1 MLERLGVVCK
11 YIFCCG
17 CLPRTRGYSRN
28 LTGGEGENSIT
39 YASGP
44 WGDDITVTTPTK
56 KKSAVT
62 SSKNQLTFA
71 IMTVACTANNN
82 LMSPALTGETIFF
95 SFFLFSFLFFPG
107 TALGNIEMLFGPIK
121 FIGMPRIDM
130 VNRRAY
136 YLFSGQERTI
146 DEWSDVKK
154 RSGVF
159 QATLEHLWT
168 LALVDKLD
176 SSEGPYLSLNDNR
189 VNQSMYAEYI
199 VSSEEAKRALYEV
212 PAYDD
217 RGRLRPVAK
226 IAEKKDA
233 VIPLETVEIDE
244 EIDPNVDEEEGIL

>member
-1 MLERLGVVCK
+1 MRRQ
-11 YIFCCG
+11 F
-17 CLPRTRGYSRN
+17 
-28 LTGGEGENSIT
+28 
-39 YASGP
+39 
-44 WGDDITVTTPTK
+44 
-56 KKSAVT
+56 
-62 SSKNQLTFA
+62 FF
-71 IMTVACTANNN
+71 
-82 LMSPALTGETIFF
+82 FF
-95 SFFLFSFLFFPG
+95 SVFLSFFPG

-176 SSEGPYLSLNDNR
+176 SNEGPYLSLNDNR
-189 VNQSMYAEYI
+189 VNQSMYAEHI

-226 IAEKKDA
+226 IAEKKDV

-244 EIDPNVDEEEGIL
+244 EIDLNVDEEEGIL